1 MRQIL
6 VLAGFLA
13 LAVVLPLRAD
23 DKKADPAKMPADKKE
38 ATDKMVAAGELTGK
52 ILNVEPNKKAFTVQ
66 VTVKYAVPNP
76 GAMQQM
82 MNLQMQLSRPMA
94 PAQRMNLMMQMQ
106 VQQANLYQMKQD
118 YQSFD
123 IDASDDVKVRTPNPP
138 ADFDDK
144 GKPKVYTAKELKE
157 LKGDPKLP
165 GYQAEFD
172 NLHPDQIV
180 TVTLVKKK
188 EAAKPKKDADK
199 DPLEGDNKPV
209 ASMIIIQMEPP
220 PMK

>member
-1 MRQIL
+1 
-6 VLAGFLA
+6 
-13 LAVVLPLRAD
+13 VLPLRAD
-23 DKKADPAKMPADKKE
+23 DKKADPAKMPGGKKE
-38 ATDKMVAAGELTGK
+38 ATEKLVTAGELTGK
-52 ILNVEPNKKAFTVQ
+52 ILNVEPSKKAFTVQ
-66 VTVKYAVPNP
+66 VTVQYAVPNL

-82 MNLQMQLSRPMA
+82 MSLQMQMSQPMA

-106 VQQANLYQMKQD
+106 QQQASLYQLKQE

-123 IDASDDVKVRTPNPP
+123 IDAADDIKVRTPNPP
-138 ADFDDK
+138 ADFDEK

-165 GYQAEFD
+165 GYKAEFD

-188 EAAKPKKDADK
+188 ETPKPKKDADK
-199 DPLEGDNKPV
+199 DPLEGENKPV